1 MEEAKTME
9 PKVTQGLQALGFFKD
24 WTNYLLVTTVA
35 ALGWIATKPVVGFPP
50 WLLALTIACFGLSIV
65 FAILTLALIPI
76 VGEKY
81 ESKTTSIYDVDA
93 PFKTFWL
100 WGKTRH
106 SRLKV
111 PCWPQHVFFLA
122 GIILFCVGSIIGV
135 ITSAPVPV

>member
-1 MEEAKTME
+1 MGKISHE
-9 PKVTQGLQALGFFKD
+9 PAGRGR
-24 WTNYLLVTTVA
+24 
-35 ALGWIATKPVVGFPP
+35 GSPP
-50 WLLALTIACFGLSIV
+50 YEGAIVSKEDVDILRALLATQ
-65 FAILTLALIPI
+65 TL
-76 VGEKY
+76 GEAVSKARASVDA
-81 ESKTTSIYDVDA
+81 SKTTSIYDVDA

-135 ITSAPVPV
+135 INSAPVPV